1 VIAVWPHAG
10 DVERRDEASKHRCSC
25 GASSTKFGHVLPL
38 PPDARLE
45 SLANLPVNK
54 CAPAHFVVRNAC
66 ARINGFAKEQGTFMD
81 LMGQMSH
88 WIIDKFLAAVIVI
101 PALGYIGW
109 LLCRYVAQ
117 LSLHAWLFVRSR
129 RRALQ
134 AVGRQVDHLGAH
146 EGGGVWLTTPID
158 QPRDYRRDVAGSR
171 VLAVANLKGGVGKTT
186 LAANIGACLARDWQK
201 RVLLIDLDFQGSLS
215 SMAFP
220 GKDWLPGEHQSSLAT
235 RLISGDVAPADVP
248 LLAQDV
254 DLKTGDNGSD
264 ENGPGRLQVVA
275 AYYDL
280 AQADN
285 RIMIEWLLQCIHF
298 RPGDLRHAL
307 IERLKGNL
315 LRTADVRYTLAKV
328 LHSDI
333 VQRAFDLIIID
344 CPPRLTTSAIQAF
357 CAASHV
363 LIPTIFDRPSA
374 EAVVSL
380 YGQIETLK
388 RVGICPRL
396 EYMGVVGTMWKRG
409 RVSQTEAITFVKDA
423 LGNGSIGILPEKTFV
438 PHAAALVN
446 DAPEGI
452 AHLVMPNGRECQQ
465 IRTAIA
471 ELAEHV
477 ADRMGISRTAHFLE
491 AAE

>member
-1 VIAVWPHAG
+1 
-10 DVERRDEASKHRCSC
+10 
-25 GASSTKFGHVLPL
+25 
-38 PPDARLE
+38 
-45 SLANLPVNK
+45 
-54 CAPAHFVVRNAC
+54 
-66 ARINGFAKEQGTFMD
+66 MD

-88 WIIDKFLAAVIVI
+88 WIIDRFLAALIVV
-101 PALGYIGW
+101 PALGYVGW

-129 RRALQ
+129 RRALE
-134 AVGRQVDHLGAH
+134 AVGREVDHLGAH
-146 EGGGVWLTTPID
+146 EGKGVWLTTPID
-158 QPRDYRRDVAGSR
+158 RPRDYWRGVASSR
-171 VLAVANLKGGVGKTT
+171 TLAIANLKGGVGKTT
-186 LAANIGACLARDWQK
+186 LAANIGAYLAKDRQK

-220 GKDWLPGEHQSSLAT
+220 GKDWLPGEHQSSLAA
-235 RLISGDVAPADVP
+235 RLISGDIAPADVP
-248 LLAQDV
+248 RLAQNV
-254 DLKTGDNGSD
+254 DLKTE
-264 ENGPGRLQVVA
+264 ENGPGLLQVVT

-285 RIMIEWLLQCIHF
+285 RVMIEWLLQSIHF
-298 RPGDLRHAL
+298 RPADLHHAL
-307 IERLKGNL
+307 IERLKGSL
-315 LRTADVRYTLAKV
+315 LQTADVRYTLAKI

-357 CAASHV
+357 CASSHL
-363 LIPTIFDRPSA
+363 LIPTIFDRASA

-380 YGQIETLK
+380 YEQIEALK
-388 RVGICPRL
+388 RAGICPHL

-423 LGNGSIGILPEKTFV
+423 LRSGSVAMLPEETFV

-446 DAPEGI
+446 DAADGI
-452 AHLVMPNGRECQQ
+452 AHIAMPNGRECQQ

-477 ADRMGISRTAHFLE
+477 ASQMGILRATHFLE